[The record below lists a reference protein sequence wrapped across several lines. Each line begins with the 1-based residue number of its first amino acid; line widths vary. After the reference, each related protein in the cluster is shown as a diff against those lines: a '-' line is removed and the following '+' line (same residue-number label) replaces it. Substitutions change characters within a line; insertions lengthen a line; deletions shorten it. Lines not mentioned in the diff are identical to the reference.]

1 MSSRFDYIVRISL
14 LLLDFLLLNG
24 ALFTAFQIFDSFN
37 LMQIDTRVNL
47 IYIVNLIWLSMTAIL
62 KMYNYRSTGRYSHVK
77 NTTINSLLV
86 FVLFFGIYQVI
97 VRQDEIT
104 LGFSWYFM
112 LQFIV
117 SICASRLLLKK
128 IIQHFVKNTRNRKKI
143 AIIGFNE
150 TGKKLA
156 EYFSGQK
163 TAFEFS
169 GFFDDEITKLQAFNG
184 PVTPGGV
191 PSPGGK
197 NNLSQLIKGSVKDIM
212 SYAIKNDVREIYS
225 TLLPDDNQEVKA
237 LVNVADQHC
246 LRIKFVPDFAHI
258 LQSPYHIN
266 YMNHFPVISLRDEPL
281 EDTRNQLF
289 KRLFDILFSAT
300 VLLFIMSWLFPL
312 VAILIKLTS
321 RGPVVFK
328 QLRSGQDNKP
338 FWCYKFRTMTVNKE
352 SDSKQAT
359 VNDARV
365 TALGRFL
372 RKSSM
377 DELPQFVNV
386 LLGDM
391 SIVGPRPHMLKHTEQ
406 YSAIISKF
414 MVRHFVKPG
423 ITGWAQVKGFRGATE
438 TNDLMEKRVEHDI
451 WYMEHWSIWL
461 DVKIIFKTV
470 FNVFK
475 GEKMAF

>member
-1 MSSRFDYIVRISL
+1 M
-14 LLLDFLLLNG
+14 LDFILLNG
-24 ALFTAFQIFDSFN
+24 ALFTAFRIFDSYT
-37 LMQIDTRVNL
+37 LMQPDTRINL

-77 NTTINSLLV
+77 NTTINALLV
-86 FVLFFGIYQVI
+86 FVLFFGVYQVI
-97 VRQDEIT
+97 VKQDEIT

-117 SICASRLLLKK
+117 TIGASRLLLKK
-128 IIQHFVKNTRNRKKI
+128 IIRHFVKNTRTRKKI

-150 TGKKLA
+150 TGRKLA

-169 GFFDDEITKLQAFNG
+169 GFFDDEITKIQAFS
-184 PVTPGGV
+184 PQLAPGG
-191 PSPGGK
+191 GGGSTSAPATAASSK
-197 NNLSQLIKGSVKDIM
+197 MNFSQLIKGSVKDIM

-258 LQSPYHIN
+258 LKSPYHIN

-289 KRLFDILFSAT
+289 KRLFDIVFST
-300 VLLFIMSWLFPL
+300 LVLLLVMSWLFPI

-321 RGPVVFK
+321 KGPVIFK

-359 VNDARV
+359 LNDSRV
-365 TALGRFL
+365 TWLGRIM
-372 RKSSM
+372 RKTSI

-391 SIVGPRPHMLKHTEQ
+391 SVVGPRPHMLKHTEQ

-451 WYMEHWSIWL
+451 WYMEHWSIFL
-461 DVKIIFKTV
+461 DIKIIFKTV
-470 FNVFK
+470 YNVFK
-475 GEKMAF
+475 GEEMAF